1 LTHKGGPRIVITSTF
16 RKAADGMA
24 EFLKLESA
32 GGLLLV
38 AAAVLALMC
47 SNTALRSAYDALL
60 NIPVEARF
68 GSFAIAKPLLLWIN
82 DGLMAIFFLLVGLEV
97 KREVIEGELST
108 PAQVVLPVVAGL
120 GGMITPALIY
130 VFLNRNDGPAL
141 SGWAIPTATDI
152 AFALGVLSLLG
163 KRVPVSL
170 KIFLTA
176 VAIADDLGAI
186 VIIALFYTA
195 ELSVTMLYLAAGAI
209 AVLIALNRLKVTRI
223 APYII
228 VGVFLWVFV
237 LKSGVHA
244 TLAGVAIAFAVPLKT
259 VDNAGHAPLHRL
271 EHTLHP
277 WVAFGILPLFA
288 FANAGVSFAGV
299 TLGVLAE
306 PLPLGIAIGLF
317 AGKLVGVCGASA
329 ILIRMGAAKLP
340 DGASWSQLIGVG
352 ALCGVG
358 FTMSLFIGS
367 LAFDGPEYF
376 TPLRLGVIVGSTLS
390 GVTGYLLLR
399 FASARPGTSPL
410 PGAD

>member
-1 LTHKGGPRIVITSTF
+1 VIGNVIRKGTNGI
-16 RKAADGMA
+16 AD
-24 EFLKLESA
+24 FLELESA

-38 AAAVLALMC
+38 AAAALALIC
-47 SNTALRSAYDALL
+47 SNSPLRHAYDALL
-60 NIPVEARF
+60 EIPVEMRF

-97 KREVIEGELST
+97 KREVVEGELST
-108 PAQVVLPVVAGL
+108 PKQIVLPVVAGL
-120 GGMITPALIY
+120 GGMLVPALIY
-130 VFLNRNDGPAL
+130 FIFNRGNGAALN
-141 SGWAIPTATDI
+141 GWAIPTATDI

-195 ELSVTMLYLAAGAI
+195 ELSIAMLILAGVAI
-209 AVLIALNRLKVTRI
+209 AVLVALNLLRVTRI
-223 APYII
+223 APYVI

-259 VDNAGHAPLHRL
+259 KNAQGSAPLHQL
-271 EHTLHP
+271 EHSLHP
-277 WVAFGILPLFA
+277 WVAFGVLPIFA

-299 TLGVLAE
+299 TLGALAQ
-306 PLPLGIAIGLF
+306 PLPLGIAVGLF
-317 AGKLVGVCGASA
+317 AGKLGGVCGASA
-329 ILIRMGAAKLP
+329 LLIRLGLAKLP
-340 DGASWSQLIGVG
+340 EGASWLQLIGIA

-367 LAFDGPEYF
+367 LAFDSPDYF
-376 TPLRLGVIVGSTLS
+376 TPLRLGVIAGSTVS

-399 FASARPGTSPL
+399 FASSRATTTSSRT
-410 PGAD
+410 AD

>member
-1 LTHKGGPRIVITSTF
+1 MISNVIRKGTDGI
-16 RKAADGMA
+16 AD
-24 EFLKLESA
+24 FLKLESA

-38 AAAVLALMC
+38 AAAALALIC
-47 SNTALRSAYDALL
+47 SNSPLRQAYDDLL
-60 NIPVEARF
+60 KIPVEMRF
-68 GSFAIAKPLLLWIN
+68 GSLSIAKPLLLWIN

-97 KREVIEGELST
+97 KREVVEGELST
-108 PAQVVLPVVAGL
+108 PKQIVLPVVAGV
-120 GGMITPALIY
+120 GGMVVPALIY
-130 VFLNRNDGPAL
+130 FIFNRGNGAALN
-141 SGWAIPTATDI
+141 GWAIPTATDI

-195 ELSVTMLYLAAGAI
+195 ELSIAMLFLAGVAI
-209 AVLIALNRLKVTRI
+209 AVLVALNLQKVTRI
-223 APYII
+223 APYVI
-228 VGVFLWVFV
+228 VGVILWVFV

-259 VDNAGHAPLHRL
+259 KNAQGSAPLHQL
-271 EHTLHP
+271 EHSLHL
-277 WVAFGILPLFA
+277 WVAFGVLPIFA

-299 TLGVLAE
+299 TLTALAQ
-306 PLPLGIAIGLF
+306 PLPLGIAVGLF
-317 AGKLVGVCGASA
+317 AGKLGGVCGASA
-329 ILIRMGAAKLP
+329 LLIRLGLAKLP
-340 DGASWSQLIGVG
+340 EGASWLQLIGIA

-367 LAFDGPEYF
+367 LAFDGPDYF
-376 TPLRLGVIVGSTLS
+376 TPLRLGVIAGSTVS

-399 FASARPGTSPL
+399 FASGRATATSSRT
-410 PGAD
+410 AN

>member
-1 LTHKGGPRIVITSTF
+1 VIGNVIRKGTDGI
-16 RKAADGMA
+16 AD
-24 EFLKLESA
+24 FLKLESA

-38 AAAVLALMC
+38 AAAALALIC
-47 SNTALRSAYDALL
+47 SNSPLRQAYDDLL
-60 NIPVEARF
+60 KIPVEMRF
-68 GSFAIAKPLLLWIN
+68 GSFALAKPLLLWIN

-108 PAQVVLPVVAGL
+108 PAQIVLPVVAGL
-120 GGMITPALIY
+120 GGMVVPALIY
-130 VFLNRNDGPAL
+130 FIFNRGNGAALN
-141 SGWAIPTATDI
+141 GWAIPTATDI

-195 ELSVTMLYLAAGAI
+195 ELSIAMLFLAAVAI
-209 AVLIALNRLKVTRI
+209 AVLIALNLQKVTRI
-223 APYII
+223 APYVM
-228 VGVFLWVFV
+228 VGVILWVFV

-259 VDNAGHAPLHRL
+259 TDAQGVAPLHQL
-271 EHTLHP
+271 EHSLHP
-277 WVAFGILPLFA
+277 WVAFGVLPVFA

-299 TLGVLAE
+299 TLTALAE
-306 PLPLGIAIGLF
+306 PLPLGIAVGLF
-317 AGKLVGVCGASA
+317 AGKLIGVFGASA
-329 ILIRMGAAKLP
+329 ILIRLGLAKLP
-340 DGASWSQLIGVG
+340 EGAGWLQLMGVA

-358 FTMSLFIGS
+358 FTMSLFICS
-367 LAFDGPEYF
+367 LAFDCPGYF
-376 TPLRLGVIVGSTLS
+376 TPLRLGVIAGSALS

-399 FASARPGTSPL
+399 FASGHSRATPSRT
-410 PGAD
+410 AN

>member
-1 LTHKGGPRIVITSTF
+1 MIGNVIRKGTDGI
-16 RKAADGMA
+16 AD
-24 EFLKLESA
+24 FLKLESA

-38 AAAVLALMC
+38 AAAALALIC
-47 SNTALRSAYDALL
+47 SNSPLRHAYDDLL
-60 NIPVEARF
+60 KIPVEMRF
-68 GSFAIAKPLLLWIN
+68 GSFALAKPLLLWIN

-108 PAQVVLPVVAGL
+108 PAQIVLPVAAGL
-120 GGMITPALIY
+120 GGMVVPAVIY
-130 VFLNRNDGPAL
+130 FIFNRGNAAALN
-141 SGWAIPTATDI
+141 GWAIPTATDI

-195 ELSVTMLYLAAGAI
+195 ELSVAMLFLAAVAI
-209 AVLIALNRLKVTRI
+209 AVLIALNLQKVTRI
-223 APYII
+223 APYVI
-228 VGVFLWVFV
+228 VGVILWVFV

-259 VDNAGHAPLHRL
+259 TDAQGTAPLHQL
-271 EHTLHP
+271 EHSLHP
-277 WVAFGILPLFA
+277 WVAFGVLPIFA

-299 TLGVLAE
+299 TLTALAE
-306 PLPLGIAIGLF
+306 PLPLGIAVGLF
-317 AGKLVGVCGASA
+317 AGKLVGVFGASA
-329 ILIRMGAAKLP
+329 MLIRLGLAKLP
-340 DGASWSQLIGVG
+340 EGAGWLQLIGVA

-367 LAFDGPEYF
+367 LAFDGPGYF
-376 TPLRLGVIVGSTLS
+376 TPLRLGVIAGSTLS
-390 GVTGYLLLR
+390 GVAGYLLLR
-399 FASARPGTSPL
+399 FASGHS
-410 PGAD
+410 GATPSRTAN